1 MKTLD
6 DLACGDQL
14 DAHLRRTLH
23 AVAET
28 VTDDTIVDTAVPGS
42 AAVRRPSTRRR
53 ALALVA
59 LVACGVLGLVGWKA
73 INPDAIVRIPTE
85 SAIMSGSA
93 EHGGEWWLFPAQVMS
108 PDHLSECDPLPAS
121 VTFVSAA
128 SNKPGDEINAGGVTY
143 GESLAP
149 VCTDDSSFL
158 ANPVR
163 FGMGSTRLGPSDDG
177 GDPDTAWGYYVAV
190 HPTVTGIRVTADDE
204 PGFVVSTVTLPR
216 RPDGPRFAGFTT
228 PPDTRAGTIELLTA
242 DGTSVLKW
250 PLREGG

>member
-6 DLACGDQL
+6 DRASGDQL

-108 PDHLSECDPLPAS
+108 PGFASECDPLPAS
-121 VTFVSAA
+121 VIFVSAA
-128 SNKPGDEINAGGVTY
+128 ANQPGDEMNAGGVTY
-143 GESLAP
+143 GEAGASICVDPA
-149 VCTDDSSFL
+149 SYL
-158 ANPVR
+158 ANPAR
-163 FGMGSTRLGPSDDG
+163 IEMGSMRLGPSNDG
-177 GDPDTAWGYYVAV
+177 GDPSTAWGYFAAV
-190 HPTVTGIRVTADDE
+190 HPTVSEIRVKTDDE
-204 PGFVVSTVTLPR
+204 TELVVSTVTLPGR
-216 RPDGPRFAGFTT
+216 SDGPRFAGFTT
-228 PPDTRAGTIELLTA
+228 PPDTETGTIELRTA
-242 DGTSVLKW
+242 DGTTVLVR
-250 PLREGG
+250 PLRNGG